1 MVDPVW
7 LFSEYKPQVIAI
19 EEAIKNHIEMARTD
33 MLNNPNGYLS
43 VRMFLDMS
51 TKKKAKFMEDFKG
64 AVYYPNTFKEGIQK
78 EVIAICKV
86 FFEKEISKSK
96 PVDRFYLNS
105 NEFILFDMILF
116 IFIYYIMLHEKNIF

>member
-1 MVDPVW
+1 
-7 LFSEYKPQVIAI
+7 
-19 EEAIKNHIEMARTD
+19 
-33 MLNNPNGYLS
+33 
-43 VRMFLDMS
+43 
-51 TKKKAKFMEDFKG
+51 MEDFKG

-105 NEFILFDMILF
+105 NEFILFDMI
-116 IFIYYIMLHEKNIF
+116 